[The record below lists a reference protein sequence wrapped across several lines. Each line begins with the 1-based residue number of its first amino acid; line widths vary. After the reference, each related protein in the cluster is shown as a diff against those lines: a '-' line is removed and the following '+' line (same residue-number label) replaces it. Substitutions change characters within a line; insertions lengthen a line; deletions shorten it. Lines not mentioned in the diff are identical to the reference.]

1 MSRYGHMMKITFT
14 KARVHVT
21 AHFRAEG
28 SVLGQTVEGACEGFE
43 TRLEVESD
51 EAPERLAGLIR
62 NAENGCFILQTIRHP
77 VPVQTEVAV
86 NGAAFDPEAYPPPRR
101 RG

>member
-1 MSRYGHMMKITFT
+1 MMHVSFT

-21 AHFRAEG
+21 AYFRVEG
-28 SVLGQTVEGACEGFE
+28 SVLGQTVDGACEGFA

-51 EAPERLAGLIR
+51 EPPERLAGLIR

-77 VPVQTEVAV
+77 VSVQTEVAV
-86 NGAAFDPEAYPPPRR
+86 NGVAFDVAAYPRARR
-101 RG
+101 RS

>member
-1 MSRYGHMMKITFT
+1 MMKMHVN

-28 SVLGQTVEGACEGFE
+28 SVLGQTVQGSCDGFE

-51 EAPERLAGLIR
+51 EPPERLAGLIR
-62 NAENGCFILQTIRHP
+62 NAENGCYVLQTIRHP
-77 VPVQTEVAV
+77 VPVQTAVVV
-86 NGAAFDPEAYPPPRR
+86 NGAAFDLAAYPPPQRR
-101 RG
+101 S

>member
-1 MSRYGHMMKITFT
+1 MMKVQVK

-28 SVLGQTVEGACEGFE
+28 SVLGQTVQGHCDGFE

-51 EAPERLAGLIR
+51 DPPERLAGVIR
-62 NAENGCFILQTIRHP
+62 NAENGCYILQTIRHP
-77 VPVQTEVAV
+77 VPVKTAVEV
-86 NGAAFDPEAYPPPRR
+86 NGRAFDLLAYPPPQRR
-101 RG
+101 T